1 MDSDDLGFLLISRV
15 TLNKLLSGS
24 QLPSSWVGGG
34 FTLILVTVVGIRVDV
49 PV

>member
-34 FTLILVTVVGIRVDV
+34 FTLILVTVVGIRVVV